1 MGTKPR
7 NELKDDAVPTLF
19 QHSQCSSRKRISS
32 IERASTERFHRS
44 FHGADFLIIFK
55 KKKKERGNVLKYNLL
70 DIDPEAVVQSF
81 IKKETLTLVF
91 SCEFYEISKNTFFTE
106 HLWTTASVDR

>member
-1 MGTKPR
+1 M
-7 NELKDDAVPTLF
+7 E
-19 QHSQCSSRKRISS
+19 H
-32 IERASTERFHRS
+32 
-44 FHGADFLIIFK
+44 FHGMLSWILSWNRFPYNIK
-55 KKKKERGNVLKYNLL
+55 KKKRGNVSKYNLL

-81 IKKETLTLVF
+81 IKKETLAQVF